1 MKFFI
6 IIFIFIFSVN
16 SKFAIGETFICNL
29 KTFAFKGIQDEFKL
43 IIEYKKNQSG
53 VKAFKFYDFIKN
65 RDMTTELFG
74 AELGIRVTKG
84 IGSVRVLKRNY
95 DKNTTFFVSKFWEG
109 QTKPY
114 TGTDLIGF
122 YFMPEHALT
131 VNTLIV
137 KYDPVNNSNKYEI
150 EMFKSSRTGSSPFH
164 KGLCEV
170 FSNSSMIY
178 CAICPQDQGYVEGTS
193 SYSIRFKLAQSI
205 TNTQPILT
213 T

>member
-43 IIEYKKNQSG
+43 IIEYKKDQSG

-95 DKNTTFFVSKFWEG
+95 DKNTTFFVSKFWEKD
-109 QTKPY
+109 QHPY
-114 TGTDLIGF
+114 AGKNLIGF
-122 YFMPEHALT
+122 YFMPEYALT
-131 VNTLIV
+131 LNTLII
-137 KYDPVNNSNKYEI
+137 KNDEIDNGKKYEI
-150 EMFKSSRTGSSPFH
+150 SMFKSSLGGSHPFY

-170 FSNSSMIY
+170 F
-178 CAICPQDQGYVEGTS
+178 
-193 SYSIRFKLAQSI
+193 
-205 TNTQPILT
+205 
-213 T
+213 